1 LEASGVVIALGVNDF
16 TNISESVGLDSE
28 SGDHVSDKVL
38 RKIILERNCS
48 HGDIVG
54 SNIGDE
60 KGGSKLEHFF
70 KLCNLY
76 LKKCFQLLVSPT
88 KLARMMRLYLSQG
101 TLIRN
106 P

>member
-60 KGGSKLEHFF
+60 KGGGKFVHFLFIIYNFYLQVLLLIQLF
-70 KLCNLY
+70 KNTL
-76 LKKCFQLLVSPT
+76 ST
-88 KLARMMRLYLSQG
+88 ILAF
-101 TLIRN
+101 
-106 P
+106 